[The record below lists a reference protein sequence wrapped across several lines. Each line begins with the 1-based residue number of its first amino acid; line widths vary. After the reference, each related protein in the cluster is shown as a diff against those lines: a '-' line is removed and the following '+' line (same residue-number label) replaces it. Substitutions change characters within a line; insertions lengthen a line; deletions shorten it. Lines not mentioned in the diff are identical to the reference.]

1 MSRRSDQ
8 LRALARLA
16 RMRADLELRR
26 YAAYRAQADEMRR
39 HVDTIRDELH
49 AAMTTPAGDALDQWR
64 LTTALVGYRAGR
76 LHRAEDGLARMQP
89 AMDAARKNATVA
101 FGRAEALVQLQRMTV
116 AKDREARDRRS

>member
-49 AAMTTPAGDALDQWR
+49 AAMTAPAGDALDQWR

-89 AMDAARKNATVA
+89 ALAAARKNATVA